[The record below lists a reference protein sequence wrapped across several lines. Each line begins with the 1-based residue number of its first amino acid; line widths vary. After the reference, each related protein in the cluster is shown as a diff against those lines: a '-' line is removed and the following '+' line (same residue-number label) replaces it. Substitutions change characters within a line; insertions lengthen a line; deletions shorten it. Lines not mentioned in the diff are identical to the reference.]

1 MCVVGRFWGP
11 RSGIE
16 DGGGDEGAHGG
27 AEKCGGSGKTGL
39 RMHTGLGGQGAAA
52 KGREAERRQGI
63 NAWHEAYTGAA
74 GSRRRSTPAK
84 GLPAVTRGPG
94 AGGLP
99 QGAKRVQAPAI

>member
-39 RMHTGLGGQGAAA
+39 RMHTGLEGQGAAA

-84 GLPAVTRGPG
+84 GLPAVTRGWG
-94 AGGLP
+94 
-99 QGAKRVQAPAI
+99 